1 MSPTGCGADSTGD
14 EFARSATS
22 MRNDGISVV
31 IRHVGY
37 RYFAWRS
44 RLTGQSVVLRRFCW
58 IWLYWFFFLF
68 PFSSFVQFGFFKNF
82 GLARFSFV
90 SVCCVLFRFVSFYS
104 ILFHFYFIF
113 ISFLFHFCFSRLHFW
128 NKMPLGSSEF
138 APSARLIPSTSNKMR
153 RRTRRTKTMTRTRR
167 LKPRKEEKKG
177 VVKKVEEWDEEEEEE
192 EVEET
197 LTVLSWR
204 TTQSIWTSKSVSI
217 SSARAAF
224 CYGNELPFSF
234 SFSLSLSLSLL
245 LLLIRYQI
253 QFNITVPLHNPP
265 IWLKNNHQS
274 LMPVKSSQLDRCN
287 ELDWFC
293 LNWIYFV
300 LLLWLNKF

>member
-192 EVEET
+192 EEVEET

-234 SFSLSLSLSLL
+234 SFSLSLSLSLFSFFWSD
-245 LLLIRYQI
+245 IK
-253 QFNITVPLHNPP
+253 FNLTSPFHSIIHQYGWKIIIKVWCPL
-265 IWLKNNHQS
+265 NH
-274 LMPVKSSQLDRCN
+274 R
-287 ELDWFC
+287 
-293 LNWIYFV
+293 NWIGVMNLIDSVWIESISYYYYD
-300 LLLWLNKF
+300 